1 MARHYF
7 DYASAAALRPEVIE
21 QINHVLPYLGADAGR
36 LHSEAHILR
45 DLIEQS
51 REIVASFF
59 STSHQRVIFTSGL
72 SESIA
77 MATYGVLERSQERRV
92 GLSGLERSA
101 VATSA
106 EQFGEV
112 CSLEATE
119 AGALDLHQLDEELAL
134 GLGLL
139 WCQLANHETGIIQPL
154 AEVAERAE
162 AFATPLAC
170 DLSGALPYL
179 LPELEADIFV
189 LGAEAFG
196 APAGTGV
203 LILRDPLRLEP
214 LATGGSQERA
224 RRAGLENALGIIA
237 LAAALETLSPTRRR
251 DEAKHLLELRQQIEE
266 GFCAIDG
273 VTLIDGGESER
284 VSQTS
289 CFTIAGVE
297 AEPVL
302 IGLERQGFAV
312 HSGSACASE
321 SLEASPVLEAMG
333 VDARHGLR
341 ISTGW
346 DSSPEGVAG
355 LIAAFGATVSQLR
368 SLRS

>member
-1 MARHYF
+1 
-7 DYASAAALRPEVIE
+7 
-21 QINHVLPYLGADAGR
+21 
-36 LHSEAHILR
+36 
-45 DLIEQS
+45 
-51 REIVASFF
+51 
-59 STSHQRVIFTSGL
+59 
-72 SESIA
+72 
-77 MATYGVLERSQERRV
+77 
-92 GLSGLERSA
+92 
-101 VATSA
+101 
-106 EQFGEV
+106 
-112 CSLEATE
+112 
-119 AGALDLHQLDEELAL
+119 
-134 GLGLL
+134 
-139 WCQLANHETGIIQPL
+139 
-154 AEVAERAE
+154 
-162 AFATPLAC
+162 
-170 DLSGALPYL
+170 
-179 LPELEADIFV
+179 
-189 LGAEAFG
+189 
-196 APAGTGV
+196 
-203 LILRDPLRLEP
+203 
-214 LATGGSQERA
+214 
-224 RRAGLENALGIIA
+224 
-237 LAAALETLSPTRRR
+237 PTRRR